1 VRRIAFIVLALPLL
15 TFGKDS
21 WSSGSIKVLETNE
34 WCARPGIPDWPEICG
49 PPRADALTLFNNAHG
64 GGPPASPYTQVLE
77 IDGADAIYVVRR
89 TSFDGG
95 LHFRD
100 GAKAQFTVEGKH
112 LIIRFDREVV
122 SRNGEVRIKHDHDR
136 TDILEIRKP

>member
-1 VRRIAFIVLALPLL
+1 MRRIAFIVLALPLL

-21 WSSGSIKVLETNE
+21 WSSGSVKVLETNE